1 MIVVRIVFH
10 NQMVNIER
18 KIGGSEGG
26 RKERND
32 KGSERKKKGRR
43 GKDFV
48 KVKKEVRKGEKG
60 KRYRTRNSE
69 NS

>member
-1 MIVVRIVFH
+1 MIVVGIVFH

-32 KGSERKKKGRR
+32 RGSERKKKR
-43 GKDFV
+43 G
-48 KVKKEVRKGEKG
+48 GEEKIL
-60 KRYRTRNSE
+60 
-69 NS
+69 